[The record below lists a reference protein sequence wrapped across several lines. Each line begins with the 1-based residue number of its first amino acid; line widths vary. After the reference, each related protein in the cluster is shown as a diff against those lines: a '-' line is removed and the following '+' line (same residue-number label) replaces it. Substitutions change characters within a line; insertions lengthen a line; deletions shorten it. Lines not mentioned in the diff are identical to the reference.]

1 MSKVVKTMELE
12 AIRKEFAGVKDMVVM
27 GVGKLDC
34 TADQQFRANLRKK
47 MVRVKRIKN
56 SMARKVLGEQGI
68 KIAADSPYFAGTTLY
83 AWSSVSGMAIAELC
97 RAIDGELTG
106 KQKASYKDK
115 LILKGAVAEGLPI
128 SFDIAKKL
136 PTRLEAIANVVG
148 MMLAPAGKIVS
159 QLRAPGANLASQIK
173 TISEME
179 TAAVGA

>member
-12 AIRKEFAGVKDMVVM
+12 AIRTEFAGVKDMVVM